1 MEDRVFSLHERM
13 QESDEIG
20 TRLNRLFTQARQ
32 NNWISASRQKV
43 LTDKIIEE
51 IQAASPSPSFEIIAI
66 NGYMPLV
73 SDITLDDYLAY
84 VQSST
89 SKDWRGNR
97 IYGVSNGWRADLLA
111 GRNIQYLRSKD
122 SSIDYSASRWKIKE
136 IFDTQF
142 GASVR
147 KKSFDYARHMILLND
162 FLASDFEGTFGE
174 YVNQDFDEATTD
186 RLEKYL
192 LEPNAQIAEF
202 LEFAYRG
209 KGVAQF
215 TPSSQKRT
223 KDLLLD
229 QDRKTWKAM
238 LKPAMEWKRG
248 VSHDN
253 TAIFIQEAKESLN
266 PETVKSIPTPEVNT
280 KELIMLFVNA
290 VSGIENLPPEKFNA
304 LVKHGVNAIPVAP
317 IGVNHRFSS
326 SPAVT
331 YRREYARLVELIK
344 EKELSARQLIGL
356 IYSTFYPKLWMRG
369 NVQNAFNLLLHLVDS
384 EHGNV
389 YINTITE
396 VVLAHTEEVPT
407 EKEWRDSLDIV
418 SPDLPP
424 DWFFSLVINR
434 KTDRKLHI
442 SIPPEVQELRKLM
455 V

>member
-1 MEDRVFSLHERM
+1 MKDRVFSLHERM

-20 TRLNRLFTQARQ
+20 TRLNRLFTEARHT
-32 NNWISASRQKV
+32 NWIAPSRHKV

-51 IQAASPSPSFEIIAI
+51 IRAASPSPYFEIIAI
-66 NGYMPLV
+66 SGYMPLV
-73 SDITLDDYLAY
+73 GGITLDDYLAY
-84 VQSST
+84 VHNSA

-97 IYGVSNGWRADLLA
+97 LYRASSDWRAYLLA
-111 GRNIQYLRSKD
+111 NRNVQYLQSKD
-122 SSIDYSASRWKIKE
+122 SSINYSAIFRRIKK
-136 IFDTQF
+136 IFDPQF
-142 GASVR
+142 GASAR

-162 FLASDFEGTFGE
+162 FLASDFEGTFSE

-192 LEPNAQIAEF
+192 LEPNAQIEEF
-202 LEFAYRG
+202 LKFAYFGRG
-209 KGVAQF
+209 IAQF
-215 TPSSQKRT
+215 MPSSQKRT
-223 KDLLLD
+223 RELLLD

-238 LKPAMEWKRG
+238 LKPAMEWRRG

-253 TAIFIQEAKESLN
+253 TVTFIQEVKESLN
-266 PETVKSIPTPEVNT
+266 PETAKSIPTPEANT
-280 KELIMLFVNA
+280 KELILLFVNA

-304 LVKHGVNAIPVAP
+304 LVNHGVNAIVAP
-317 IGVNHRFSS
+317 TGVNHRFSS
-326 SPAVT
+326 SPAAI

-344 EKELSARQLIGL
+344 EKELSARQMIGL
-356 IYSTFYPKLWMRG
+356 VYSTFYPKLWIRG

-384 EHGNV
+384 EHGSV

-396 VVLAHTEEVPT
+396 AVLTHTEEVPT

-424 DWFFSLVINR
+424 DWFFSLIINR
-434 KTDRKLHI
+434 RTDRKLNV